1 MTIGTYMSNP
11 KLHNHCV
18 NSTYYLRVNI
28 DLIISSKGRIKKRTF
43 TVMLHNQT
51 AMSVSMVTKGKRY

>member
-1 MTIGTYMSNP
+1 MTTGTYMSNP

-18 NSTYYLRVNI
+18 NSTFIRVNTDI
-28 DLIISSKGRIKKRTF
+28 IISSKGRINKRAF

-51 AMSVSMVTKGKRY
+51 AMSVSMLTKGKRY